1 MQYSNARIA
10 VLSSE
15 LAPSQMSAQAFE
27 AHFRA
32 VFAERYAELF
42 RVIDRYLGDAS
53 LASDIVQETFVRL
66 YRRGTMPDDLR
77 AWLVSVALNQA
88 RDEQRRSARRIRLLR
103 RRTPEE
109 HMGDAPPSPEEDV
122 LAAERRLLVRRA
134 LATLPPR
141 DRALLLLREEGYSYR
156 ELAVALEIV
165 ESSVGTLLARAKV
178 AFRRAYESLQLI
190 PEKRSTDVKP

>member
-1 MQYSNARIA
+1 
-10 VLSSE
+10 
-15 LAPSQMSAQAFE
+15 MSAHAFE
-27 AHFRA
+27 ADFRA
-32 VFAERYAELF
+32 AFGERHAELF

-88 RDEQRRSARRIRLLR
+88 RDEQRTRSRRLRLLR
-103 RRTPEE
+103 RRAPEE
-109 HMGDAPPSPEEDV
+109 HMGDAAPSPEDDV
-122 LAAERRLLVRRA
+122 LSAERRTLVRRA
-134 LATLPPR
+134 LDTLPQR

-165 ESSVGTLLARAKV
+165 EASVGTVLARAKV
-178 AFRRAYESLQLI
+178 AFRRAYESQQQI
-190 PEKRSTDVKP
+190 SSNRSPDARA